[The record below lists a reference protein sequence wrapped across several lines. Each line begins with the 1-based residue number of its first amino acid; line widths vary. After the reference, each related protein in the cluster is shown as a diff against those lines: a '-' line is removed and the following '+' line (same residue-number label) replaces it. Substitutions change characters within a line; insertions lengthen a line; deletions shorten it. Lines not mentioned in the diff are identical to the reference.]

1 METKDPNNNNEEI
14 SLESVQCLPLEL
26 EDLYKLIFKSINE
39 TATTF
44 NACQNLFL
52 QRLKCNYPIDPRETY
67 LHVATGMT
75 SNSPGAI
82 ALVK

>member
-52 QRLKCNYPIDPRETY
+52 QRLNVTIPSIPGKPTY
-67 LHVATGMT
+67 M
-75 SNSPGAI
+75 
-82 ALVK
+82 

>member
-1 METKDPNNNNEEI
+1 METKDPNNNKEEI
-14 SLESVQCLPLEL
+14 YLESVQCLPLEL

-52 QRLKCNYPIDPRETY
+52 QRLNVTIPSI
-67 LHVATGMT
+67 
-75 SNSPGAI
+75 PGN
-82 ALVK
+82 LLTCSYRDDLQLT